1 MQTTLVCLCLCLCLL
16 GTALAT
22 PVSMAFPG
30 LPAGC
35 WEHENIVGLGYFLP
49 HQILLKGCNA
59 KHGFYIFNYIFS
71 FSTRRN
77 QTQIK

>member
-1 MQTTLVCLCLCLCLL
+1 MQTALVCLCLCLLS
-16 GTALAT
+16 TALST
-22 PVSMAFPG
+22 PVTREAPAIAFDKKM
-30 LPAGC
+30 
-35 WEHENIVGLGYFLP
+35 VGLGYFLL

-59 KHGFYIFNYIFS
+59 NHSFHVFKYIYS

>member
-1 MQTTLVCLCLCLCLL
+1 MQTALVCLCLCLLS
-16 GTALAT
+16 TALST
-22 PVSMAFPG
+22 PVTREATAITF
-30 LPAGC
+30 
-35 WEHENIVGLGYFLP
+35 NKKIVGFGYFLP

-59 KHGFYIFNYIFS
+59 KHGFYVFKYVYS

>member
-1 MQTTLVCLCLCLCLL
+1 MQTALVCLCLCLLSV
-16 GTALAT
+16 AIST
-22 PVSMAFPG
+22 PVI
-30 LPAGC
+30 PAITF
-35 WEHENIVGLGYFLP
+35 NKKIVGFGYFLP

-59 KHGFYIFNYIFS
+59 KHGFYVFKYVYS

>member
-1 MQTTLVCLCLCLCLL
+1 CLCLCLL
-16 GTALAT
+16 STALSI
-22 PVSMAFPG
+22 PVSTARQA
-30 LPAGC
+30 PAITFTKQ
-35 WEHENIVGLGYFLP
+35 IVGFASFLL

-59 KHGFYIFNYIFS
+59 KHGFYVFKYVYS

>member
-1 MQTTLVCLCLCLCLL
+1 MQTALICLGLCLL
-16 GTALAT
+16 STVLST
-22 PVSMAFPG
+22 PVT
-30 LPAGC
+30 PANALN
-35 WEHENIVGLGYFLP
+35 ENIVKLGHFLL

-59 KHGFYIFNYIFS
+59 KHGFYIFKYVYS

>member
-1 MQTTLVCLCLCLCLL
+1 MQTVLVCLGLCLL
-16 GTALAT
+16 STALST
-22 PVSMAFPG
+22 PVTRETTAVAFN
-30 LPAGC
+30 
-35 WEHENIVGLGYFLP
+35 EKIVGFRYFLP

-59 KHGFYIFNYIFS
+59 KHGFYVFKYVYS

>member
-1 MQTTLVCLCLCLCLL
+1 MQTSLVCLCLCLLS
-16 GTALAT
+16 TALAT

-30 LPAGC
+30 K
-35 WEHENIVGLGYFLP
+35 IVGFGYFLP

-59 KHGFYIFNYIFS
+59 KHGFYIFKYVYS

>member
-1 MQTTLVCLCLCLCLL
+1 MQTALVCLCLCLLS
-16 GTALAT
+16 TALST
-22 PVSMAFPG
+22 PVTIDIAF
-30 LPAGC
+30 
-35 WEHENIVGLGYFLP
+35 NKKIVGFGHCLP

-59 KHGFYIFNYIFS
+59 KHGFYVFKYVYS

>member
-1 MQTTLVCLCLCLCLL
+1 MQTSLACLCLCLL
-16 GTALAT
+16 STALAT
-22 PVSMAFPG
+22 P
-30 LPAGC
+30 
-35 WEHENIVGLGYFLP
+35 EIVGFDYFLP

-59 KHGFYIFNYIFS
+59 KHGFYIFKYVYS

>member
-1 MQTTLVCLCLCLCLL
+1 MQTPLVCLCLCLFS
-16 GTALAT
+16 TALAT
-22 PVSMAFPG
+22 PVKNCG
-30 LPAGC
+30 VLV
-35 WEHENIVGLGYFLP
+35 IFLP

-59 KHGFYIFNYIFS
+59 KHGFYIFKYVYS